1 MFNKKI
7 IFSILITLLNFKVY
21 SFDIKAPSVVLQD
34 FLSGE
39 ILFEKDADREIYPAS
54 MTKIMTSIIAFEMLK
69 NGEINLDDK
78 FYLPL
83 CDFLSMLDEVN
94 PNFTPK
100 IYYEQSM
107 NYPELY
113 KEHLDLM
120 NNV

>member
-1 MFNKKI
+1 MVNSNK
-7 IFSILITLLNFKVY
+7 SCYLG
-21 SFDIKAPSVVLQD
+21 PSYMKRNPMNE
-34 FLSGE
+34 FLSRTFIHRDTIRSK
-39 ILFEKDADREIYPAS
+39 ILNEY
-54 MTKIMTSIIAFEMLK
+54 
-69 NGEINLDDK
+69 INLDDK